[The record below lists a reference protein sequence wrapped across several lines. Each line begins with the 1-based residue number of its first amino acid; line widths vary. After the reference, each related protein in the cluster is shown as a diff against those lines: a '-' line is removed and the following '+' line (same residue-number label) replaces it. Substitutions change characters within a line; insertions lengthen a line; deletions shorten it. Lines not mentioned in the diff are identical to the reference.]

1 MSEAEHVNQYF
12 SCSDA
17 RSINNFLQMTG
28 LSINFYRELE
38 FRSPDSIFLQMP
50 GLSII
55 FLDARSINIFTDA
68 RSINHFLQM
77 PGLSI
82 IFCRCLVYQ
91 KKFQMPG
98 LSIFF
103 IDARSINNVLQMP
116 VYQYFFTE
124 SEQDLENW

>member
-28 LSINFYRELE
+28 LSIFFYRELE

-55 FLDARSINIFTDA
+55 FLDARSINIFYRCQVYQSFFTDA
-68 RSINHFLQM
+68 RFINNLLQM
-77 PGLSI
+77 PGLS
-82 IFCRCLVYQ
+82 
-91 KKFQMPG
+91 KKI
-98 LSIFF
+98 S
-103 IDARSINNVLQMP
+103 DARSINIFYRCQ
-116 VYQYFFTE
+116 VYQ
-124 SEQDLENW
+124 